1 MRYNIG
7 DRIES
12 IRLID
17 GVIPRGSKGTVCE
30 VGILDIGVRFDTY
43 MACCHSCN
51 GACDNGHGFYVN
63 YGSVRKI
70 DGDNEIDH
78 LSGKVNIHGDNWL
91 FSRMSIGD
99 YIAVIRIP
107 DTSHYGLNC
116 DIRPGDTGVI
126 CEVLEDRVGV
136 DWGRAIQDG
145 HSCGG
150 LCENGHGY
158 YIGKQFIRVLRDDSK
173 KFSFDK
179 DEFVKYILGGDS
191 VCN

>member
-1 MRYNIG
+1 MRHNIG

-17 GVIPRGSKGTVCE
+17 GVIPRRSKGTVCE

-78 LSGKVNIHGDNWL
+78 LSGKVNL
-91 FSRMSIGD
+91 
-99 YIAVIRIP
+99 Y
-107 DTSHYGLNC
+107 C

-136 DWGRAIQDG
+136 DWGRAI
-145 HSCGG
+145 
-150 LCENGHGY
+150 
-158 YIGKQFIRVLRDDSK
+158 
-173 KFSFDK
+173 
-179 DEFVKYILGGDS
+179 
-191 VCN
+191 